1 MTAKPT
7 RSARTPT
14 VGHISRGAQV
24 RIDGRVREILA
35 RRVALERARDAAE
48 RIKVGLGAAGR

>member
-1 MTAKPT
+1 MTVEPT
-7 RSARTPT
+7 RSARART

-48 RIKVGLGAAGR
+48 RIKVGVAVGR